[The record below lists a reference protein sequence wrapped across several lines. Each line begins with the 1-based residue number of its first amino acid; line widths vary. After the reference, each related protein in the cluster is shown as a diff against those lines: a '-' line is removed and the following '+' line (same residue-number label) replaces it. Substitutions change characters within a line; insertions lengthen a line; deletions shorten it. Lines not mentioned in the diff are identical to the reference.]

1 MKKNGSM
8 SFGYPTNFFSVDQQ
22 ALTPFAAI
30 NRLSQISN
38 PNFDNTL
45 AGSLGIHQ
53 LLSALGNQIHLIH
66 PDFGS
71 VHSMLSSRSEE
82 RQEAVLAYAKA
93 IAGFKS
99 NGDQHHGLVQQ
110 DGGVLTK
117 PIVMILNTQG
127 VKARH
132 RADAMASGGS
142 HWVSC
147 VILPKNYVTP
157 NGVAIGNPQEIV
169 YFVDPLYQ
177 NRKLP
182 LEFKAILSEGF
193 QCNFEV
199 EGQLFNHTIVA
210 PFPEMVCVDEINVF
224 QQAEGS
230 LDCGW
235 WAVYNAL
242 KIIQTGSTEFLQY
255 FRGAHYQRHE
265 RQNRKMAS
273 QLRGCFPQLVDVADN
288 ADTKRKPPSKS
299 KSTEMQ
305 AAILASINSYQSYLV
320 RNDAI
325 PGRRGNDYQTL
336 LLMQSALKNHFD
348 GLPFT
353 LKTEIDDGTDLDD
366 FELCIKG
373 KTQKY
378 QIKHGTN
385 RDVYYTPASFLKVT
399 ASKLMNPK
407 HPSRSSETGGAP
419 LVHFFES
426 WYRCLY
432 VDKRFPEGQVE
443 FGLISTYG
451 LNDTLKKLYNEKT
464 LTFNADYIIK
474 SSDYK
479 EQLGKAAVKF
489 SEDITSLINNL
500 KILKGKSKKYKDL
513 RILQFFTT
521 FKLKLGHVYI
531 NDLEQDIRDL
541 LRKNNVHSETIYRSL
556 YYHFNNWIREHLS
569 EKNDEASRALTI
581 THDSTKNLLVDLTVQ
596 AQILQRLI
604 GVSQAN
610 QNHIVTDISGVT
622 VERLEAYGA
631 LLLALENKVK
641 VFFVSG
647 EQGVGKSAFVKQFI
661 IRQKWTHSTLF
672 IKDLEDLVI
681 TADLL
686 QRVGG
691 INEILKYF
699 VGIDLIVID
708 SAEHW
713 LHDQSGGR
721 QSIIAAVLQQTKI
734 PVVFTITKKALA
746 QFIKIY
752 GSKNLKSMQIPIK
765 PLSIPVITERL
776 KTVASDETVRK
787 ILSNTALAIKCSI
800 PFWLNQF
807 LQYFESFSSL
817 FDEYEEVVLEKITQ
831 VVVAGKD
838 PEIAEARRQIWMRF
852 CSQPQETFNA
862 AINLDDFNSNEIES
876 LCRDRVLIKKENAT
890 YILQHDL
897 YYDIGFRVYFDQKLA
912 AAKSKGRYGSLVKII
927 NQHHENAG
935 IQVKI
940 SQNIALLAKHI
951 NEVSPAIITLIAAA
965 IYSDEEGIAEKFI
978 ALLDDKSKL
987 KNIKFLG
994 GYYADAYQLAI
1005 KYDDRSVIICLGK
1018 NNVPLYYTNEPMVD
1032 FVPDQSSSSSSEEV
1046 FCDDPW
1052 SSSDGSEDVHSYTLD
1067 EPLYDQYED
1076 WYKSPQKYQFANF
1089 KMDYYYDEDEIEADY
1104 DDKPSYNN
1112 HFQYLITAHQSHG
1125 YAAFQTLLFQHQWLL
1140 TAVNNFGESLL
1151 HYAVLLNNHEI
1162 IKDILYCFGIYGVNI
1177 DTSDQLGETALHN
1190 ACYNEDIEVIEMLLE
1205 AGANPNCANNFDV
1218 SPLHLAIAI
1227 RNQNIIALMLE
1238 YGANI
1243 TLSCRNEM
1251 PMLDFIAKVEDDID
1265 NDEMI
1270 LFYQEKTKCENS
1282 EFSESLDSLLNNSQW
1297 SDDRS
1302 HLLYWD
1308 ESSEFDYLLDECGQ
1322 YFEAIDV
1329 LSEINADNIAAVIN
1343 TMEQHGV
1350 ELQCEL
1356 FDHLTN
1362 MHDAWLALAIYAFE
1376 YQDKCALAYISE
1388 EDLGSIM
1395 KELLEAASD
1404 NEEMLALIKN
1414 HGNKPLGGLSL

>member
-1 MKKNGSM
+1 MKRSDSM
-8 SFGYPTNFFSVDQQ
+8 YFGHSTSFFSREQQ
-22 ALTPFAAI
+22 RSRPQEAI
-30 NRLSQISN
+30 NRLSQVSN
-38 PNFDNTL
+38 QNFNNTL

-71 VHSMLSSRSEE
+71 VHSMLSSNSEE

-93 IAGFKS
+93 IAGFES

-110 DGGVLTK
+110 DGGVLTR

-127 VKARH
+127 VKAWH
-132 RADAMASGGS
+132 RADATASGGS

-147 VILPKNYVTP
+147 VILPRNYVTP
-157 NGVAIGNPQEIV
+157 HGVAVENPHEII
-169 YFVDPLYQ
+169 YFVDPLYP

-182 LEFKAILSEGF
+182 LEFKAILSEGL
-193 QCNFEV
+193 QCHFEV
-199 EGQLFNHTIVA
+199 EGQPFNHTISA
-210 PFPEMVCVDEINVF
+210 PFPGMVCVDEINVF

-242 KIIQTGSTEFLQY
+242 KIIQTGSTEFLEY
-255 FRGAHYQRHE
+255 FRGAYYQQHE
-265 RQNRKMAS
+265 RQNRKIAS

-288 ADTKRKPPSKS
+288 ADTKTKPPSKS
-299 KSTEMQ
+299 KTTEMQ

-336 LLMQSALKNHFD
+336 LLMQSALQNHFD

-366 FELCIKG
+366 SELCVNG
-373 KTQKY
+373 MTHKY

-385 RDVYYTPASFLKVT
+385 RGVYYTPASFLKVT

-407 HPSRSSETGGAP
+407 HSSVSRETGGAP

-432 VDKRFPEGQVE
+432 VDKRFPKGQVE

-464 LTFNADYIIK
+464 LTFNAEHILK
-474 SSDYK
+474 PSDYEK
-479 EQLGKAAVKF
+479 TLGKSAVKF
-489 SEDITSLINNL
+489 SDDVTSLINNL
-500 KILKGKSKKYKDL
+500 KILNGKSKEYKDK
-513 RILQFFTT
+513 RILEFFKA

-531 NDLEQDIRDL
+531 NDLERDIRQL
-541 LRKNNVHSETIYRSL
+541 LSKNNVRSETIYRSL

-569 EKNDEASRALTI
+569 EKNNEASRALTI
-581 THDSTKNLLVDLTVQ
+581 THDSTKNLLVNLTIQ

-604 GVSQAN
+604 GVSQAR
-610 QNHIVTDISGVT
+610 QNHIVTDISGET
-622 VERLEAYGA
+622 IERPEAYGT
-631 LLLALENKVK
+631 LILALEKGVR
-641 VFFVSG
+641 VFFVTG
-647 EQGVGKSAFVKQFI
+647 EQGIGKSAFVKQFI
-661 IRQKWTHSTLF
+661 IRQKWTESTLF
-672 IKDLEDLVI
+672 IKDPEDLVI
-681 TADLL
+681 AADLL
-686 QRVGG
+686 QSVGG

-713 LHDQSGGR
+713 LGDQSGRR
-721 QSIIAAVLQQTKI
+721 QNIITAVLQQTKI
-734 PVVFTITKKALA
+734 PVLFTITKAALI
-746 QFIKIY
+746 QFIKVY
-752 GSKNLKSMQIPIK
+752 GDKNLKSIQIRIQ
-765 PLSIPVITERL
+765 PLSTPIITERL
-776 KTVASDETVRK
+776 KTVASDKTVRK
-787 ILSNTALAIKCSI
+787 ILSNTALANKCSI

-807 LQYFESFSSL
+807 LQHFESFSAQL
-817 FDEYEEVVLEKITQ
+817 DEYEEVVLEKITQ

-838 PEIAEARRQIWMRF
+838 PEIADARRQIWLRF
-852 CSQPQETFNA
+852 CSQPQGKFNA
-862 AINLDDFNSNEIES
+862 AINLDDFSSNEIES
-876 LCRDRVLIKKENAT
+876 LCRDRVLIKKENTT

-912 AAKSKGRYGSLVKII
+912 AAKSKGRYGSLIKIV

-935 IQVKI
+935 VQLKI
-940 SQNIALLAKHI
+940 IHNITLLAKHMS
-951 NEVSPAIITLIAAA
+951 EVSPAIVTLIAAA
-965 IYSDEEGIAEKFI
+965 IYSDEEGVAEKFI

-994 GYYADAYQLAI
+994 GYYEDAYQLAI
-1005 KYDDRSVIICLGK
+1005 KYDDSPAIICLGK
-1018 NNVPLYYTNEPMVD
+1018 NDTPLYFTDEPIIDV
-1032 FVPDQSSSSSSEEV
+1032 VPDQGSSSSSEEEV
-1046 FCDDPW
+1046 YENLW
-1052 SSSDGSEDVHSYTLD
+1052 SSSDASEDAQSHTLD
-1067 EPLYDQYED
+1067 EPLYDQYEC
-1076 WYKSPQKYQFANF
+1076 WYRSPKKYQFANF
-1089 KMDYYYDEDEIEADY
+1089 RMDYYYDEDEIEADY

-1112 HFQYLITAHQSHG
+1112 HFQYLITAHQSQG

-1151 HYAVLLNNHEI
+1151 HYAVSLNNHEL
-1162 IKDILYCFGIYGVNI
+1162 IKDIMYCVSIYGINI
-1177 DTSDQLGETALHN
+1177 DASDQLGETALHN
-1190 ACYNEDIEVIEMLLE
+1190 ACYNESIEVIEMLLE
-1205 AGANPNCANNFDV
+1205 AGANPNRGNNFDV
-1218 SPLHLAIAI
+1218 SPIHLAIAI
-1227 RNQNIIALMLE
+1227 RNRKIITLMLE
-1238 YGANI
+1238 YGADI
-1243 TLSCRNEM
+1243 TLQCRNEM
-1251 PMLDFIAKVEDDID
+1251 PMIDFIAEVEDDID
-1265 NDEMI
+1265 SDEMI
-1270 LFYQEKTKCENS
+1270 LFFQEATKRENS
-1282 EFSESLDSLLNNSQW
+1282 DFAESLDSLLNNSKW

-1329 LSEINADNIAAVIN
+1329 LSEISADNIAAVIS
-1343 TMEQHGV
+1343 TMDQHGV

-1362 MHDAWLALAIYAFE
+1362 MHDAWLALATYAFE
-1376 YQDKCALAYISE
+1376 YQSELALEYISE

-1404 NEEMLALIKN
+1404 NEEMLVLINN